1 MIREIG
7 RPNQGEQ
14 AMSLKEELVAAFKVA
29 RRNSEIAQW
38 RAERGRLVR
47 LWLAQNPGVSYG
59 GAAKALKLPKTTVY
73 RIAKQ
78 KD

>member
-1 MIREIG
+1 MTK
-7 RPNQGEQ
+7 EQ
-14 AMSLKEELVAAFKVA
+14 RLDALADPLVKAFNVA
-29 RRNSEIAQW
+29 KRNTEIARW

-59 GAAKALKLPKTTVY
+59 GAAKALRLPKTTVY

>member
-1 MIREIG
+1 ME
-7 RPNQGEQ
+7 
-14 AMSLKEELVAAFKVA
+14 AFKVA
-29 RRNSEIAQW
+29 KRNIEIARW

-78 KD
+78 KG